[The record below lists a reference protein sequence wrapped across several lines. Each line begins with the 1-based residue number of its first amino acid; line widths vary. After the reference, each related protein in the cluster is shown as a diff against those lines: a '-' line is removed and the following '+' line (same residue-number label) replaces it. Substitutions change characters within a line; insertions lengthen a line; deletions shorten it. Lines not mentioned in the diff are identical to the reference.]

1 MPRSKNKALYKHI
14 GSRIKNRRE
23 ELHLSQENVAEKL
36 NVDYRQI
43 YFYESGRSKIHIDY
57 LLKLCEL
64 FHVDINYFIG
74 DIKKEKESNSCI
86 TNFPTDPEFEKRI
99 VILKEIYAFNDDS
112 LKIGVN
118 NCIDAINVMLKKQKK
133 QKRNPSPV
141 KRKRVA
147 GDSK

>member
-1 MPRSKNKALYKHI
+1 MPRSKNKILYKHI

-64 FHVDINYFIG
+64 FQVDINYFIG
-74 DIKKEKESNSCI
+74 NIKKEKESNSCI
-86 TNFPTDPEFEKRI
+86 TNFSTDPELEKRI
-99 VILKEIYAFNDDS
+99 AVLKEVYALEDDY
-112 LKIGVN
+112 LKTGIN
-118 NCIDAINVMLKKQKK
+118 TCIDSINAMLKKLKNDS
-133 QKRNPSPV
+133 RNPSPAKK
-141 KRKRVA
+141 KRLA
-147 GDSK
+147 SNSK